1 MRTLWSGLL
10 SGLKLGIQPRRR
22 AGPQPT
28 PKSGSV
34 DGAATQASGVYPPG
48 VCVPLWD
55 GKAKRFYSLII
66 EVRPTEADAETLQLF
81 SDEVGTSLAAI
92 LKLPAGCQLRR
103 CTSVSPDFAQILIN
117 M

>member
-1 MRTLWSGLL
+1 MAWILRTLWSGLL
-10 SGLKLGIQPRRR
+10 SGLKLGIQPG
-22 AGPQPT
+22 AGTGPQST
-28 PKSGSV
+28 PMPQPV
-34 DGAATQASGVYPPG
+34 DGVVALPA
-48 VCVPLWD
+48 
-55 GKAKRFYSLII
+55 AKRFYSLII
-66 EVRPTEADAETLQLF
+66 EVRPAEADAETLQLF